1 MTSQTCRTRALSTAS
16 LIAVA
21 IAAGLA
27 AASPAKA
34 GGAAD
39 AAVAA
44 DVDKSHGPSVI
55 EGDVSEVMV
64 IAPKA
69 DAAQVAPVKSSLQAI
84 EPQAVID
91 RAFIEQNTPVI
102 GDFTTT
108 SSLAV
113 SMVSAGNPNGPG
125 ATDGAKISLRGVADG
140 QFNITYDGIPWGDT
154 NGPSHHA
161 NSFFPNST
169 IGGVI
174 IDRGPGRATDIGQAS
189 FGGSLNLFSLPVED
203 QMGVRQKVTFGS
215 FGTWQSVTT
224 LTSGPVDRLAGTN
237 VIANFQEYH
246 TDGYLTN
253 SPSGG
258 ANQYLKVV
266 TPVSDH
272 LTITG
277 LFTRNDDHYNLS
289 DINSGS
295 IAEIEKS
302 GQKNFALCNDPLYT
316 CYSGYNYTKKQTDFE
331 YLKETGDFG
340 PGIKFDNTTY
350 SYWYSNKT
358 LTGNSNDFSKAFG
371 SVGGPTVI
379 TSTAGLAYP
388 AGGAGYTGNKVPG
401 LSGYLK
407 RNEYRVTGDV
417 ALFTKDFDIGT
428 LKAGGMYEYA
438 RTERYIL
445 QIALPVPNS
454 GITGYATPDFSQL
467 KAAAFPTVPA
477 VAGCAGYPTTVA
489 PGKTYNGACQTPLN
503 IKYNEY
509 SGWHYY
515 QLFSEFDWKPTENLT
530 ITPGV
535 KYLNFQLY
543 IHAPVLQTEQPL
555 YLSKTYDKP
564 LGFLTAN
571 YRITPY
577 WTAYAQASQGFL
589 VPNISSMYV
598 NAPNFS
604 AVQPQQS
611 MAYQVGTVWARG
623 DLTFDADI
631 YDIEFTHKLQSNT
644 ITDTTS
650 PFFGQTYFTNSGGA
664 TYKGFEGQATYLVG
678 HGLSVFANYSNNQA
692 TGKDDPINPGGNGK
706 QLALAPRWTAAQGM
720 RFEHHG
726 LVADDDSLVLTVDN
740 KLVGPQLANAAKGAA
755 GPTGLIK
762 TWSLANLSATY
773 RISRFAIEAQV
784 LNLADRQFLTG
795 MKGSALLA
803 GTNQFAFTS
812 AQGGGANVPQYLTPR
827 SYQITLKAA
836 F

>member
-1 MTSQTCRTRALSTAS
+1 MSILAL
-16 LIAVA
+16 
-21 IAAGLA
+21 AAGLSA
-27 AASPAKA
+27 AGSAYAA
-34 GGAAD
+34 EAATAD
-39 AAVAA
+39 A
-44 DVDKSHGPSVI
+44 DKTHGPQVI
-55 EGDVSEVMV
+55 ESDVAEVLV
-64 IAPKA
+64 VAPRT
-69 DAAQVAPVKSSLQAI
+69 DAAQVAPVKSSLQAT

-102 GDFTTT
+102 GDYTTT

-125 ATDGAKISLRGVADG
+125 ATDGAKLSLRGVADG
-140 QFNITYDGIPWGDT
+140 QFNVTYDGIPWGDT

-203 QMGVRQKVTFGS
+203 QMGVRQKVTVGS
-215 FGTWQSVTT
+215 WDTWQSVTT
-224 LTSGPVDRLAGTN
+224 LTSGPIESLRGTN
-237 VIANFQEYH
+237 VLANFQEYG
-246 TDGYLTN
+246 TQGYLTN

-266 TPVSDH
+266 SPITDN

-331 YLKETGDFG
+331 YLKEAGTFG
-340 PGIKFDNTTY
+340 PGINFNNTTY

-358 LTGNSNDFSKAFG
+358 LTGDTNDYSKAFG
-371 SVGGPTVI
+371 SAGGPTVI
-379 TSTAGLAYP
+379 TNITGLAYP
-388 AGGAGYTGNKVPG
+388 AGGSGYSANKVPG
-401 LSGYLK
+401 LGGYIK

-417 ALFTKDFDIGT
+417 ADFSKDLGFGT
-428 LKAGGMYEYA
+428 LKVGGMYEVA
-438 RTERYIL
+438 NTQRYIL
-445 QIALPVPNS
+445 QIALPVPGS
-454 GITGYATPDFSQL
+454 GITGYATPDYSQV
-467 KAAAFPTVPA
+467 KAAAFPTQPGVP
-477 VAGCAGYPTTVA
+477 GCYGYPTTVA

-509 SGWHYY
+509 SGWNYY
-515 QLFSEFDWKPTENLT
+515 QLFSEFAWRPTDQLT
-530 ITPGV
+530 VTPGV
-535 KYLNFQLY
+535 KYLNYQLF
-543 IHAPVLQTEQPL
+543 IHAPVLSTEQPL
-555 YLSKTYDKP
+555 YLSKTYDKM

-571 YRITPY
+571 YKITPY
-577 WTAYAQASQGFL
+577 WSAYGQASQGFL
-589 VPNISSMYV
+589 APNISSMYV

-611 MAYQVGTVWARG
+611 MAYQVGTVFARG
-623 DLTFDADI
+623 NLTFDADI

-644 ITDTTS
+644 ITDPTS
-650 PFFGQTYFTNSGGA
+650 AFFGQSYFTNSGGA
-664 TYKGFEGQATYLVG
+664 TYKGFEGQATYLFP
-678 HGLSVFANYSNNQA
+678 HGLSVFANFSNNQA
-692 TGKDDPINPGGNGK
+692 TGKDDAINPGGNGK
-706 QLALAPRWTAAQGM
+706 QLAGAPRWTAAQGV
-720 RFEHHG
+720 RFEHHE
-726 LVADDDSLVLTVDN
+726 LFTPDDSLVLTVDN
-740 KLVGPQLANAAKGAA
+740 KQVGPQMANPAKGAA

-762 TWSLANLSATY
+762 TWQLADFSATY
-773 RISRFAIEAQV
+773 RVGRYAVEAQV
-784 LNLADRQFLTG
+784 LNLFDKQYLTG
-795 MKGSALLA
+795 MKGSALIP
-803 GTNQFAFTS
+803 GTNQFAMTS

-827 SYQITLKAA
+827 SYQLTLKAA